1 MLRQSTQSYT
11 DLSHDSFM
19 MECKLKQSYELW
31 RHFLSQCN
39 GEHFHNM
46 LYNMKPF
53 LCKGLSNCAVQGR
66 GRGLTNQ
73 TGHAA
78 ENIPLEEEMPASFLS
93 YS

>member
-1 MLRQSTQSYT
+1 MNYT
-11 DLSHDSFM
+11 
-19 MECKLKQSYELW
+19 
-31 RHFLSQCN
+31 HFLSQCN

-53 LCKGLSNCAVQGR
+53 FRKLAVKDRVAVQFRGR
-66 GRGLTNQ
+66 GTGLTNQ
-73 TGHAA
+73 TGRAT

>member
-1 MLRQSTQSYT
+1 MNYR
-11 DLSHDSFM
+11 
-19 MECKLKQSYELW
+19 
-31 RHFLSQCN
+31 RPLSQFN

-53 LCKGLSNCAVQGR
+53 FGNRVVKDRLAVQFR
-66 GRGLTNQ
+66 GKGTGLTNQ
-73 TGHAA
+73 TGRAA